1 MPDWKTH
8 IVIGLLVALGWAAA
22 FPALGIASSLE
33 KTASLAFVAAFTSIF
48 PDIDTRNS
56 KMRGVFA
63 LAVAASVGG
72 AYAYFSPATWY
83 YALAYFALLYALAKH
98 LPTKHRGITHTLPF
112 AVLFS
117 AAAVLVYVGF
127 KQPFAFIDA
136 AAWFGIALSAYSAHL
151 LADSF

>member
-8 IVIGLLVALGWAAA
+8 IVIGLLVALAWAAA
-22 FPALGIASSLE
+22 FPSLGISSSVE
-33 KTASLAFVAAFTSIF
+33 KTASLAFVAAFTAIF
-48 PDIDTRNS
+48 PDIDTRSS

-63 LAVAASVGG
+63 LVVAASIGC
-72 AYAYFSPATWY
+72 AYAYFFPATWY
-83 YALAYFALLYALAKH
+83 YALAYFALLYGLAKH

-117 AAAVLVYVGF
+117 AAVVLVYVGF
-127 KQPFAFIDA
+127 KQPFALLDA
-136 AAWFGIALSAYSAHL
+136 GAWFAIALSAYSSHL